1 MSHFSLKQTKG
12 VFEFCV
18 SVTHN
23 SVSITHNS
31 KMVRPIAEKSVWF
44 FITLFPVFVSITQ
57 FSDFWVMSYGN
68 WKHILGVFSIQNSV
82 FNGIF
87 VIKPTSW
94 DPQSK
99 QHHTQALLLMGL
111 LQRLFAKAAS
121 HSQNSSPSTGFSSTA
136 FDELQFFFFFLF
148 PFLFTRFLG
157 LGYPFFFFFFSFLFT
172 LVSGFA
178 CNFFLFSFLSFS
190 RWFLGLVF
198 VPIDYRHQTHSKIK
212 STKPIYPQIST
223 KQSYGLSRI
232 CCFSSPFPPSTL
244 LCQSQTHRRHCCVI
258 VFFNKVFSD
267 KCLWSFYSIF
277 LFLSSFTHFF
287 SHLNLRLNG

>member
-1 MSHFSLKQTKG
+1 
-12 VFEFCV
+12 
-18 SVTHN
+18 
-23 SVSITHNS
+23 
-31 KMVRPIAEKSVWF
+31 
-44 FITLFPVFVSITQ
+44 
-57 FSDFWVMSYGN
+57 MSYGN

-111 LQRLFAKAAS
+111 LQRLFTKAAS
-121 HSQNSSPSTGFSSTA
+121 HSQNSSPFTRFSSTA

-157 LGYPFFFFFFSFLFT
+157 LGYPFFFS
-172 LVSGFA
+172 
-178 CNFFLFSFLSFS
+178 SFLSFS

-232 CCFSSPFPPSTL
+232 CCFSSPFPSSAL

-267 KCLWSFYSIF
+267 KCLWSFCSIF
-277 LFLSSFTHFF
+277 LFLFSFTHFF
-287 SHLNLRLNG
+287 SHLHLRLNG